1 MRLKLF
7 GTPALCIMAS
17 MVASRQVISS
27 ILLKQTEQ
35 NDKLVNFLEEKFH
48 AHCLWAH
55 QNVFYFLVFQF
66 FGQQE
71 CPSSN
76 LNYDISS
83 DGSPR
88 NCQFKDPVCM
98 FNSFFFIF

>member
-1 MRLKLF
+1 MHIVSGLIRMSF
-7 GTPALCIMAS
+7 I
-17 MVASRQVISS
+17 
-27 ILLKQTEQ
+27 
-35 NDKLVNFLEEKFH
+35 
-48 AHCLWAH
+48 
-55 QNVFYFLVFQF
+55 FLVFQF

-76 LNYDISS
+76 LNYDIGS

-98 FNSFFFIF
+98 FNSFFYILNSLYIYSVRDPELLLQVKM